1 MLFNFNGSFTKAKS
15 KLLDQAIPIDLQL
28 KLFDSLVEPILLY
41 GAEVWGF
48 ENILLLE
55 RLHLQFCKKILQ
67 VRASTPNYMVCGEL
81 GRLPL
86 SIKVKM
92 RMVSYWCRLIRN
104 ENKISTHL
112 YKLMYYLHNNG
123 ICNFKWLSCVK
134 GIFDETGLSYTFSS
148 QFPIDFSYLK
158 PVLKQQLS
166 DQFIQKWFSDI
177 DNSSRDF
184 YKLIK
189 SEFKLEEYLLRLP
202 LNNRIYLTKMRLS
215 NIKLPVETGR
225 WYNIPKENRRCNFCN
240 QSVGDEFYILFN
252 CSHNTILELRQN
264 FIPVYYYNPA
274 TYYKMQGLFSI
285 CNTQLLVKISIFIRK
300 LIQTM

>member
-1 MLFNFNGSFTKAKS
+1 MNDEIIEIVDAYSYLGILFNFNGSFIKAKS
-15 KLLDQAIPIDLQL
+15 KLVDQARKALFAVYVRIKNQSIPIDLQL

-92 RMVSYWCRLIRN
+92 RMVSYWCRLIWN

-134 GIFDETGLSYTFSS
+134 GIFDETGLSYIFSS

-166 DQFIQKWFSDI
+166 D
-177 DNSSRDF
+177 
-184 YKLIK
+184 
-189 SEFKLEEYLLRLP
+189 
-202 LNNRIYLTKMRLS
+202 
-215 NIKLPVETGR
+215 
-225 WYNIPKENRRCNFCN
+225 
-240 QSVGDEFYILFN
+240 
-252 CSHNTILELRQN
+252 
-264 FIPVYYYNPA
+264 
-274 TYYKMQGLFSI
+274 
-285 CNTQLLVKISIFIRK
+285 
-300 LIQTM
+300 